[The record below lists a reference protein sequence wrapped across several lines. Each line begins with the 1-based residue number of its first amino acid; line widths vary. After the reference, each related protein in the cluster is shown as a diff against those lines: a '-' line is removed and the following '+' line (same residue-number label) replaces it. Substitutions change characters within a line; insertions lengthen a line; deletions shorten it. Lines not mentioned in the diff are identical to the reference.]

1 MIIFENWIIL
11 EYQKLRNTQMEF
23 ILEKLIEIF
32 DVWPNKIILF
42 IFSFKY
48 IKQILENRLRI

>member
-32 DVWPNKIILF
+32 DVWPNKII
-42 IFSFKY
+42 K
-48 IKQILENRLRI
+48 IKMTVIMEIE